1 MEKPDLFESQELD
14 PYDREERCRKT
25 IRVVLR
31 AMVMRLL
38 VGVLLLVAVLRVGAN
53 PAMLGL
59 AAFVLLIAISGA
71 VPLGRE
77 LAKQRKVL
85 KACLAQQERLEKKE

>member
-38 VGVLLLVAVLRVGAN
+38 VGVLLLVAV
-53 PAMLGL
+53 
-59 AAFVLLIAISGA
+59 SGSGQIRRCWGWQ
-71 VPLGRE
+71 PL
-77 LAKQRKVL
+77 
-85 KACLAQQERLEKKE
+85 CC